1 MNLIKY
7 ETVQRPGFWL
17 YMVASLNKHY
27 TVRLMR
33 HEDVRQVTEIDRE
46 AFPTQWPPP
55 SFNKELN
62 NKLAHYL
69 VVCEEG
75 SGGQTQVQLPSVRP
89 PRNQGLVSGLKR
101 LLGWGYPSPGSGT
114 GQVDYVVGMVGFWL
128 MFDEVHIIT
137 IAVRQSHRRRGI
149 GEQLLISAID
159 LAMQLQAQ
167 VVTLEVRPSNTS
179 ARALYEKY
187 GFREEGMRRRYYSD
201 NNEDALIM
209 TTNRLSIPSF
219 KEQFQR
225 LRIEHN
231 IRWGRDFSKSA

>member
-1 MNLIKY
+1 
-7 ETVQRPGFWL
+7 
-17 YMVASLNKHY
+17 MVASLNKHY

-33 HEDVRQVTEIDRE
+33 HEDVPQVTEIDRE

-55 SFNKELN
+55 SFSKELN

-69 VVCEEG
+69 VICEERG
-75 SGGQTQVQLPSVRP
+75 GGQTKFQPPSVLSAK
-89 PRNQGLVSGLKR
+89 NQGLLSGLRR
-101 LLGWGYPSPGSGT
+101 LLGRREPSPRSGT
-114 GQVDYVVGMVGFWL
+114 DQVDYLVGMVGFWL

-159 LAMQLQAQ
+159 LAVQLQAQ

-179 ARALYEKY
+179 AHALYEKY
-187 GFREEGMRRRYYSD
+187 GFRQEGIRRRYYSD

-209 TTNRLSIPSF
+209 TTNRLSSPSF

-231 IRWGRDFSKSA
+231 IRWGRDFSNS